1 MKRILTAIGIV
12 LFFAMTAFAG
22 FRGYQNTTDL
32 GIFQTVKCST
42 GLSCTKVGD
51 KLQVV
56 SGSALATLV
65 AATATT
71 ITASQCGSVFYN
83 SGAVVINLPE
93 ASTVLGCKLT
103 FVTLNASN
111 FDVNPDNADQILVA
125 TNAAGD
131 SIRNATLG
139 NTITLQAVS
148 ASQWVVLGQTGTYL
162 DNN

>member
-1 MKRILTAIGIV
+1 MKKMLTVIGI
-12 LFFAMTAFAG
+12 LFFAMTALAG

-32 GIFQTVKCST
+32 GLFQTVKCST

-51 KLQVV
+51 KMQIV
-56 SGSALATLV
+56 SGSALSKLV

-71 ITASQCGSVFYN
+71 ITSSQCGSTFYN
-83 SGAVVINLPE
+83 SGAVAINLPE
-93 ASTVLGCKLT
+93 ASVALGCTLS

-139 NTITLQAVS
+139 NTITLRAVS
-148 ASQWVVLGQTGTYL
+148 ASQWVVIAQTGTYL

>member
-1 MKRILTAIGIV
+1 MKKMLTVIGI

-22 FRGYQNTTDL
+22 IRGYQNTTDL
-32 GIFQTVKCST
+32 GLVQSVKCST
-42 GLSCTKVGD
+42 GLTCSKVGD
-51 KLQVV
+51 KLQIV
-56 SGSALATLV
+56 SGVALASPV

-71 ITASQCGSVFYN
+71 ITASQCGGTFYN
-83 SGAVVINLPE
+83 TGAVVINLPE
-93 ASTVLGCKLT
+93 ASVALGCTLS

-139 NTITLQAVS
+139 NTITLRAVS
-148 ASQWVVLGQTGTYL
+148 ASQWVVIAQTGTYL